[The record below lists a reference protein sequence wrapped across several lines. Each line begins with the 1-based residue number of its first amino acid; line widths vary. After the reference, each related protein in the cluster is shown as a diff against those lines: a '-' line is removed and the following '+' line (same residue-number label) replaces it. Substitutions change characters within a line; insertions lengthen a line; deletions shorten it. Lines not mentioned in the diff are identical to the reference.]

1 MLFALN
7 RDHQTT
13 LVLVTHDATL
23 AARCDRRIE
32 LEEGIVL
39 AAPTPNPPIDGVRV

>member
-7 RDHQTT
+7 RDHHTT

-32 LEEGIVL
+32 LEQGRVVSSPD
-39 AAPTPNPPIDGVRV
+39 AANAASTRA